1 MGSPAYQKGQMY
13 FTTLPFFKL
22 ESPSFLETPDMKE
35 SLPGKNV
42 TFSARVKGSGPLKVR
57 WFRGAKEMLHG
68 RGCDVSLK
76 EGVATLVLNAVEKS
90 HAGEYTCQAINDAG
104 KESCS
109 FIMFVK
115 GWLELQLTSE
125 NQFFFLSAPACE

>member
-1 MGSPAYQKGQMY
+1 MGSSAYQN
-13 FTTLPFFKL
+13 FTTLLFFKS
-22 ESPSFLETPDMKE
+22 EPPSFLETPEMKE

-68 RGCDVSLK
+68 RCCEVSLRK
-76 EGVATLVLNAVEKS
+76 GVATLVLNAVEMS

-104 KESCS
+104 KESSS
-109 FIMFVK
+109 FTLFVK
-115 GWLELQLTSE
+115 GWLELQY
-125 NQFFFLSAPACE
+125 

>member
-1 MGSPAYQKGQMY
+1 
-13 FTTLPFFKL
+13 
-22 ESPSFLETPDMKE
+22 MKE

-68 RGCDVSLK
+68 RCCEVSLRK
-76 EGVATLVLNAVEKS
+76 GVATLVLNAVEMS

-104 KESCS
+104 KESSS
-109 FIMFVK
+109 FTLFVK
-115 GWLELQLTSE
+115 GWLELQY
-125 NQFFFLSAPACE
+125 